1 MTTRR
6 TTFTR
11 TPFVITAFLAAN
23 LAVTGTPL
31 VAMAEEGVPQEN
43 PPAAEQQPEQ
53 QAPDQLQ
60 TQQAPEPNLETQ
72 AGEHYTLTDG
82 VLTITGDLDDSD
94 FSSDFPKWHDDA
106 ETIKEVKIEKK
117 VTAKTFKN
125 LFAGCKELTS
135 LDLTNLKL
143 GTDEQ
148 ASTENMFDGCEKL
161 EELKL
166 PKDFRFKEGQDPQIP
181 APKDELKWSNN
192 TEAKSNSELF
202 TLYVAK
208 DDKKAPTDDYTWKW
222 QKEVEV
228 TVATA
233 APGDVVYNG
242 EEHKPTPAVTV
253 TAGEQE
259 LTASDY
265 TLKGYTYTDNVYAGK
280 ATVKPD
286 VVDAHDGKG
295 YLIWNPTT
303 TTAAEFTIAQRP
315 VHVTAK
321 DVTMVYDGYKIDA
334 ALAPLKVSMTYASGD
349 IIEADKDKVSL
360 KAGYNCEWKREVG
373 EYDIKVG
380 DVKFEDKDSSS
391 SSSSSSSSVS
401 TSADETSVAANY
413 VAGEKTDGK
422 LKVTA
427 ADISNATVSAVSDR
441 TYTGS
446 AITPTP
452 TVVMTYSYTEGGT
465 TKSGS
470 TQLTKDTDYTLSYAN
485 NTQVGQATITIK
497 GKGNFTGTKTVNFN
511 IKSASSTS
519 GSSTTSSTTSS
530 TSATP
535 STADPTSVTGIG
547 SLLASGIAALGAAR
561 FARKRKN

>member
-23 LAVTGTPL
+23 LAVTGAPL
-31 VAMAEEGVPQEN
+31 VAMAEEGAPQEN
-43 PPAAEQQPEQ
+43 PPAAEQQPE

-72 AGEHYTLTDG
+72 ADPHYTLADG
-82 VLTITGDLDDSD
+82 VLTITGNLDDDD
-94 FSSDFPKWHDDA
+94 FEGGYPKWHA
-106 ETIKEVKIEKK
+106 EADKITEVKIEKK
-117 VTAKTFKN
+117 VTATTFEN
-125 LFAGCKELTS
+125 LFADCNKLTS
-135 LDLTNLKL
+135 LDLTNLELVNADTAK
-143 GTDEQ
+143 T
-148 ASTENMFDGCEKL
+148 TNMFNGCEKL

-166 PKDFRFKEGQDPQIP
+166 PKDFRFKKDQDPKIP
-181 APKDELKWSNN
+181 DPAGELKWSNN
-192 TEAKSNSELF
+192 TEAKSSSELF
-202 TLYVAK
+202 TLYVAE
-208 DDKKAPTDDYTWKW
+208 DSTKAPTADYTWKW
-222 QKEVEV
+222 QKQVEV
-228 TVATA
+228 TVTTAT
-233 APGDVVYNG
+233 PDDVVYNG
-242 EEHKPTPAVTV
+242 EAHKPTPAVTV

-265 TLKGYTYTDNVYAGK
+265 TLKGYTYDPSDPKHAGK
-280 ATVKPD
+280 VTVTPD

-321 DVTMVYDGYKIDA
+321 DVTMVYDGYKTDG
-334 ALAPLKVSMTYASGD
+334 ALTPLKVSMTYASGD
-349 IIEADKDKVSL
+349 IIEADKDKVAL
-360 KAGYNCEWKREVG
+360 KAGYTCEWKREVG

-391 SSSSSSSSVS
+391 SSSTSLA
-401 TSADETSVAANY
+401 TSADDTSVAANY
-413 VAGEKTDGK
+413 VAGEKTNGK

-535 STADPTSVTGIG
+535 STADPTSVAGIG

-561 FARKRKN
+561 FTRKRKN